1 MARLEGLAGP
11 VQMAMAAVV
20 VAVTVYGNW
29 PVFGMP
35 DQTPEAVAD
44 RLAFVLSWMLVP
56 ALCLF
61 NGLGAAHFQRVT
73 NPLAGDGQR
82 QGAGR
87 FLEIILRY
95 NINTLEQSFL
105 ALIVWCGL
113 ALRLAPEDLDLIPR
127 LAVLF
132 GAGRV
137 LFFWGYLWTP
147 AARVFGMGLTAY
159 PSYAALIWLLWQSL
173 ATS

>member
-1 MARLEGLAGP
+1 MVRSKGVTGP
-11 VQMAMAAVV
+11 IQMAGAAAVI
-20 VAVTVYGNW
+20 AVFVFGDW
-29 PVFGMP
+29 PNFGMP
-35 DQTPEAVAD
+35 PQPPETIAG
-44 RLAFVLSWMLVP
+44 RLAFVLGWMLVP
-56 ALCLF
+56 ALCLM

-73 NPLAGDGQR
+73 NPLASDGQR
-82 QGAGR
+82 EGAGR
-87 FLEIILRY
+87 LLEIILRY

-113 ALRLAPEDLDLIPR
+113 ALKLAPDELGLIPR

-147 AARVFGMGLTAY
+147 PARVFGMGLTAY
-159 PSYAALIWLLWQSL
+159 PTYAALVWLLWRVLQP
-173 ATS
+173 A